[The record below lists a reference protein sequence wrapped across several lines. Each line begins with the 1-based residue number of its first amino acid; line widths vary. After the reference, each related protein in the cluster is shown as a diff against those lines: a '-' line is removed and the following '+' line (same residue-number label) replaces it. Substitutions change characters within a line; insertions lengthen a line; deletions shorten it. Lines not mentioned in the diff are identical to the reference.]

1 MFDPVLVTPS
11 IPSSSFLPYLSLLGV
26 PDFRQHLAD
35 GHGHFPVPQGPAGR
49 EETPAMLSL
58 LYSERG
64 EERGGG
70 VVSSFPRSLNW
81 LTADPHTL
89 QPVPSPNSCPFPTT
103 DCCFVL

>member
-1 MFDPVLVTPS
+1 MYQTFDSTSLTDMGTSPS
-11 IPSSSFLPYLSLLGV
+11 PKALQAVKRPL
-26 PDFRQHLAD
+26 
-35 GHGHFPVPQGPAGR
+35 
-49 EETPAMLSL
+49 LSL